1 MIIFLNFNYRQTEE
15 NHPKGTYIPTWNKT
29 YPQGFDYMSDS
40 KMEMKGSVMLKSII
54 SIMLLMFLSVSLAAC
69 NTVEGAGEDIGSA
82 GDAIEDAA
90 K

>member
-1 MIIFLNFNYRQTEE
+1 
-15 NHPKGTYIPTWNKT
+15 
-29 YPQGFDYMSDS
+29 MSDS